1 MRLAFHTLD
10 VFTDRPF
17 TGNPL
22 AVFTDPAGP
31 LLTDAQMQA
40 IAREM
45 NLSETVFVRPPEAG
59 GLAKLRIF
67 TPGAE
72 LPFAGHPT
80 IGTAILLA
88 QLGVAPTPEP
98 DGGLGAEELRSR
110 RSPHGTGDGLRPAPE
125 PVESVIVLEENV
137 GPIRVMLRAQDG
149 VVRFA
154 RLEARPAE
162 LGPRPPRTPALAA
175 MLGLSDDDLDH
186 PTLGPTFAS
195 AGGRFLVVPL
205 RDLDALGRA
214 RLQMAEWQRTLA
226 DEWAQQVYVVTGD
239 PDSGEPLR
247 ARMFGPAIG
256 IPEDPAT
263 GAAAVAFAGLLGA
276 RDPRPEGT
284 LAWTLLQG
292 VELGRPSRLEIEAV
306 KRGGEVVATRV
317 GGAAVRVSSGE
328 MEVPA

>member
-22 AVFTDPAGP
+22 AVFPQGPA
-31 LLTDAQMQA
+31 LTDAQMQA
-40 IAREM
+40 IAREL

-88 QLGVAPTPEP
+88 RLGVAPAS
-98 DGGLGAEELRSR
+98 DC
-110 RSPHGTGDGLRPAPE
+110 
-125 PVESVIVLEENV
+125 ESEIVLEENV
-137 GPIRVMLRAQDG
+137 GPIRVALRWQGG
-149 VVRFA
+149 VARFA
-154 RLEARPAE
+154 RLEARPTE
-162 LGPRPPRTPALAA
+162 LGPRPPRTSALAA
-175 MLGLSDDDLDH
+175 MLGLTEDDLDH

-195 AGGRFLVVPL
+195 AGGRFLVVPV
-205 RDLDALGRA
+205 RDLDALGRS

-226 DEWAQQVYVVTGD
+226 GEWAEQVYVVAGD

-247 ARMFGPAIG
+247 VRMFGPAIG

-276 RDPRPEGT
+276 RDPRPEGV
-284 LAWTLLQG
+284 LAWTLEQG
-292 VELGRPSRLEIEAV
+292 IEMGRPSRLEIEAV

-317 GGAAVRVSSGE
+317 GGGAVAISRGE